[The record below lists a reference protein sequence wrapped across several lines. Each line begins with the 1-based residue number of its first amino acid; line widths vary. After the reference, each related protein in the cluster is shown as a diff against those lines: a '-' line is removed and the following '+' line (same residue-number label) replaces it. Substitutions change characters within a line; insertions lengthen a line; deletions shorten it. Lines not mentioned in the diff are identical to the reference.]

1 MRADQSATSLRCMT
15 RARRTV
21 ASILCLAALPWG
33 ATACSGQSAVCDD
46 VDSIKASVQ
55 NLKEARIGENGL
67 TVLQTELPK
76 IQSALTQLR
85 ADASTQ
91 YSSEIDLVQSQ
102 ARVLRS
108 SVASASADPSM
119 GTFAKVAD
127 GIQAVG
133 SATRDL
139 GDAVAGSC

>member
-1 MRADQSATSLRCMT
+1 MT
-15 RARRTV
+15 RARRTA
-21 ASILCLAALPWG
+21 ASILCLVSLSWG

-46 VDSIKASVQ
+46 IDSINASVQ

-67 TVLQTELPK
+67 TVVQTELPK
-76 IQSALTQLR
+76 IQSDLTQLR

-91 YSSEIDLVQSQ
+91 YSSEINLVESH
-102 ARVLRS
+102 ARALRS

-119 GTFAKVAD
+119 GAFAKVAD
-127 GIQAVG
+127 GIQAVR